1 MSVLFNHAMDDSTF
15 DVDDI
20 GDIPTQG
27 FEVDQAPAM
36 FDSEKQATYDC
47 LCEALDVDGSEA
59 LEA

>member
-1 MSVLFNHAMDDSTF
+1 MDDSTF
-15 DVDDI
+15 DVDGI

-27 FEVDQAPAM
+27 FEVDQTPAM